1 MALQSDL
8 SSELETVGGVRRSSD
23 PLKHITVADVIL
35 RVLPKLTVSSSTG
48 CIEFNGAHNGAGHG
62 RIRVG
67 SALKTVTHVVYEHYV
82 TPIPSGMRVLHTC
95 DNPKCVNINHL
106 YLGTQSDSIRDMHKR
121 NRHTRKRVPDD
132 VRIGVVAMAES
143 GLNRSEIARAL
154 DIPRSTVRYILNQA
168 EY

>member
-1 MALQSDL
+1 M
-8 SSELETVGGVRRSSD
+8 RSRSNQ
-23 PLKHITVADVIL
+23 LKYVKAVPYKPVKGFSATDAIL

-67 SALKTVTHVVYEHYV
+67 NALKMVTHVVYEHYV

-106 YLGTQSDSIRDMHKR
+106 YLGTQSDNMRDMYKR
-121 NRHTRKRVPDD
+121 NRHTCTRVPDG
-132 VRIGVVAMAES
+132 VRLGVISMAES
-143 GLNRSEIARAL
+143 GFNRSEIAHAL
-154 DIPRSTVRYILNQA
+154 DLSRNTVRYILNQA
-168 EY
+168 GY